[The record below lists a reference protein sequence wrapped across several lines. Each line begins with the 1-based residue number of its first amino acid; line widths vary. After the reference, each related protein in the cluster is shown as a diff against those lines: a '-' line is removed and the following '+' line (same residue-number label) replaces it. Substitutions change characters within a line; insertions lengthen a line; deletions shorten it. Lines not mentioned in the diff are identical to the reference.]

1 MLSIHFVHFY
11 RKSTSNQIKY
21 IEKLLQ
27 NHISHGV
34 GGSFEDSDATVPP
47 F

>member
-1 MLSIHFVHFY
+1 MLSIHFVHLN
-11 RKSTSNQIKY
+11 RKSSSNQIKY